1 MNENETY
8 LTIITPCYNAEDKM
22 EQYFDSIHKE
32 VSKYIDG
39 MNAQLK
45 DIKDE
50 ISQIRKG
57 QRQVNY
63 SEDELNKDLEYLLMW
78 EENNA

>member
-1 MNENETY
+1 LNN
-8 LTIITPCYNAEDKM
+8 
-22 EQYFDSIHKE
+22 
-32 VSKYIDG
+32 
-39 MNAQLK
+39 QLK

-63 SEDELNKDLEYLLMW
+63 SEEELKSDLEYLIRW
-78 EENNA
+78 EEQNV